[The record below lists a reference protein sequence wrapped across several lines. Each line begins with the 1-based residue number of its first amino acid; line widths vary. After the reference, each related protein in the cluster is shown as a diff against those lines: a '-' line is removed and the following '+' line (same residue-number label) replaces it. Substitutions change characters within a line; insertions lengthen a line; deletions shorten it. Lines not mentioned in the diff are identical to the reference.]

1 MLYGICVKVEW
12 YRSKEKS
19 GLYGEC
25 KRDIFYIFFEVYLL
39 TLFLFFKVL
48 AYMYTESAFHHQS
61 YEILKDLEPYM
72 RDLTGLLHDVSIIFN
87 SRHFILIIVL

>member
-1 MLYGICVKVEW
+1 
-12 YRSKEKS
+12 
-19 GLYGEC
+19 
-25 KRDIFYIFFEVYLL
+25 
-39 TLFLFFKVL
+39 
-48 AYMYTESAFHHQS
+48 MYTESAFHHQS